1 MATRASRASLVSW
14 ATSIA
19 DLNFA
24 YLQLA
29 RRLAQGDSDMAM
41 HSLGCGAE
49 MVAAIAR
56 LTTEQLLRVSKT
68 NLFLCRIDLR
78 LLSRFLES
86 AELPGADV
94 ESKQITGKYHS

>member
-1 MATRASRASLVSW
+1 MAPRASRASPVPW

-29 RRLAQGDSDMAM
+29 RRLAQSDADMAM

-49 MVAAIAR
+49 MVADIAR

-78 LLSRFLES
+78 LLSRLLRS
-86 AELPGADV
+86 AESPGVDV
-94 ESKQITGKYHS
+94 ESKQTYGKYHC